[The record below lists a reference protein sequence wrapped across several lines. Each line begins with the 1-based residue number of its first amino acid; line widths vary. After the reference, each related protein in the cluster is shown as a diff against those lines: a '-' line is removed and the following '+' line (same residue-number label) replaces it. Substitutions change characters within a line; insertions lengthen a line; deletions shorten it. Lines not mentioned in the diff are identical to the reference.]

1 MSEEKY
7 AKARE
12 SLLKAERE
20 CFTKIEELERIANE
34 RE

>member
-20 CFTKIEELERIANE
+20 CYSKKEELERIGNE